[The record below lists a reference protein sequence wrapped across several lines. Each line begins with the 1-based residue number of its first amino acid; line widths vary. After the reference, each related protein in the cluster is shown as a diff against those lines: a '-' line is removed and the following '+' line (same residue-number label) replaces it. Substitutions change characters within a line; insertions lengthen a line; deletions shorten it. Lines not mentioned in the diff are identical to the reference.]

1 MLARCVACSTQTFA
15 DEHWG
20 RAPLLS
26 RTTELGSDFTD
37 LLSVAAI
44 DSLVSEHGSKWKL
57 SLGAVEC
64 RGRVTQGFAM
74 HARHVFVRR
83 VAHRSVVTVNV

>member
-37 LLSVAAI
+37 LLSIAAI
-44 DSLVSEHGSKWKL
+44 DALVSEHGL
-57 SLGAVEC
+57 RTPFL
-64 RGRVTQGFAM
+64 RM
-74 HARHVFVRR
+74 ARKVD
-83 VAHRSVVTVNV
+83 